1 MEQRI
6 NVLEKGQKA
15 ISGLLNLGK
24 TLAHSSVEQKLLNLL
39 YFRVSQI
46 NACAMCLEIHSKDLL
61 SEGENEQRLFL
72 LDAWRDAPFYTDRE
86 RAALAYAEA
95 LTTLKDKGVP
105 DTIFNQVKTQ
115 FSESEIIDLTLAII
129 TINSWNRLNIALGA
143 PVGTYQVG
151 QYN

>member
-24 TLAHSSVEQKLLNLL
+24 TLAHSSVEQQLLNLL

>member
-6 NVLEKGQKA
+6 NVFEKGQKA

-24 TLAHSSVEQKLLNLL
+24 SLAHSSVEQKLLNLL

-61 SEGENEQRLFL
+61 AEGENEQRLFL

-105 DTIFNQVKTQ
+105 DAIFNQVKTQ
-115 FSESEIIDLTLAII
+115 FSESEIIDLTIATI